1 MQLPPTS
8 ISSEGHIP
16 IPAYTSKTLALPT
29 SQGFRAATKAQP
41 HRTPHMGLLLHS
53 PRIHLNHAI
62 PCMPCDH
69 MRQCG
74 LP

>member
-8 ISSEGHIP
+8 ISPEGHIP
-16 IPAYTSKTLALPT
+16 TYTSKTT

-41 HRTPHMGLLLHS
+41 HRTPHMGLLPHS

-62 PCMPCDH
+62 PCMPCNH